1 MAKITEK
8 DYEIMD
14 FIYECITENGFPPT
28 VRELCELLG
37 YSSTSTVHHYLKK
50 LSANGVISYEP
61 TKPRTLVFHG
71 FID

>member
-1 MAKITEK
+1 MIERASRK
-8 DYEIMD
+8 MD
-14 FIYECITENGFPPT
+14 VLHCIQRYREQKGFPPT
-28 VRELCELLG
+28 VRELCGLLG